1 MELKKVRKLFY
12 ITYAIIFVLL
22 LIFAI
27 LKLLETYW
35 VSIIF
40 ILFGIDL
47 LIWRKYWRCPH
58 CGSHLGRMDY
68 TPRCSFCGKKLDK
81 K

>member
-12 ITYAIIFVLL
+12 AIYIMIFISMLTLAV
-22 LIFAI
+22 
-27 LKLLETYW
+27 LKLLETW
-35 VSIIF
+35 WASIIF
-40 ILFGIDL
+40 ILLGIDL
-47 LIWRKYWRCPH
+47 LIWRIYWRCPH

-68 TPRCSFCGKKLDK
+68 APRCSSCGKKLNK